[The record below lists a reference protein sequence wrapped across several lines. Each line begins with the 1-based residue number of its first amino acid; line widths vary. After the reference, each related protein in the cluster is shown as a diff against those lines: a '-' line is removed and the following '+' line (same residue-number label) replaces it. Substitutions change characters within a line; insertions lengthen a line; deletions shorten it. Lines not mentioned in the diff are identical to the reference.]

1 MKVTN
6 SKSSQTW
13 AITLFA
19 IGVFM
24 AALDNGIIS
33 AALTTINQSF
43 NVEANWGAW
52 GVTLYTLGLAISVP
66 IVGKLSDRYGRK
78 KLFIVEIALF
88 GLGSLLVALSP
99 NFTFYLIARFIQA
112 MGGGGIFIIGTSYV
126 VSTLP
131 AEKQGKAL
139 GMLGGMNGIAAVLG
153 PNIGSVILDLTGS
166 WHWLFLINVPIAI
179 FLVFMGM
186 TKLEEIKDPT
196 PGKLDMTGTVLLSIA
211 ILGIMY
217 GLTNI
222 TGLNFF
228 KSLLATDVYPFLLA
242 GIILLIILYFY
253 ETRLERKGGDP
264 ILPVSLMR
272 QPTYLLTL
280 LLGLLSGAMLAA
292 MIFIPAFSEQVMGI
306 KSEHAGYWMTPL
318 AIAAGIGAAVGG
330 ILVDKRGPILAVLF
344 SGIVAAIGFFLF
356 PAWIDAKWQFVIA
369 SIIGGVG
376 MGVLL
381 GAPLNILATEKLQTN
396 KGTALASLSLIR
408 TIGMTIA
415 PTIYAGFIARGFS
428 ETPAIF
434 KSDFQS
440 ILQNNVQDANLTE
453 EATAELA
460 QIGSQFAGGAEFS
473 EQQMMGIVQNIQD
486 PNLKNAVLNSVN
498 EVTTMAAQS
507 GYSGLFYSA
516 VVIAICIFVTGLI
529 LKPIRN
535 KSLQL

>member
-126 VSTLP
+126 VSALP

-153 PNIGSVILDLTGS
+153 PNIGSVILGLTGS
-166 WHWLFLINVPIAI
+166 WHWLFLINVPIAV
-179 FLVFMGM
+179 FLIFMGM

-196 PGKLDMTGTVLLSIA
+196 PGKLDMTGTVMLSIA

-356 PAWIDAKWQFVIA
+356 PAWMDAKWQFVIA

-428 ETPAIF
+428 EIPAIF

-440 ILQNNVQDANLTE
+440 ILQNNVQEVNLIE
-453 EATAELA
+453 EASAELA

-473 EQQMMGIVQNIQD
+473 EQQMMGIVQNIED
-486 PNLKNAVLNSVN
+486 PALKNAVLNSVN

-535 KSLQL
+535 KSLQY

>member
-1 MKVTN
+1 MTN

-153 PNIGSVILDLTGS
+153 PNIGSVILGLTGS
-166 WHWLFLINVPIAI
+166 WHWLFLINVPIAV
-179 FLVFMGM
+179 FLIFMGM

-196 PGKLDMTGTVLLSIA
+196 PGKLDMTGTVMLSIA

-356 PAWIDAKWQFVIA
+356 PAWMDAKWQFVIA

-428 ETPAIF
+428 EIPAIF
-434 KSDFQS
+434 NSDFQS
-440 ILQNNVQDANLTE
+440 ILQNNVQEANLTE

-486 PNLKNAVLNSVN
+486 PALKNAVLNSVN

-535 KSLQL
+535 KSLQH

>member
-52 GVTLYTLGLAISVP
+52 GITLYTLGLAISVP

-166 WHWLFLINVPIAI
+166 WHWLFLINVPIAV
-179 FLVFMGM
+179 FLVIMGI

-242 GIILLIILYFY
+242 GIIILIILYFY

-428 ETPAIF
+428 EIPTIF
-434 KSDFQS
+434 KTDFQS
-440 ILQNNVQDANLTE
+440 ILQNNVQQANLTE

-460 QIGSQFAGGAEFS
+460 QIGSQFAGSAEFS

-486 PNLKNAVLNSVN
+486 PALKNAVLNSVN

-535 KSLQL
+535 KSLQH

>member
-1 MKVTN
+1 MTN
-6 SKSSQTW
+6 TKTSQTW
-13 AITLFA
+13 VLTLFA
-19 IGVFM
+19 LGVFM

-33 AALTTINQSF
+33 AALTTINSSF

-66 IVGKLSDRYGRK
+66 IVGKFSDRYGRK

-139 GMLGGMNGIAAVLG
+139 GLLGGMNGVAAVLG

-179 FLVFMGM
+179 FLVIMGFL
-186 TKLEEIKDPT
+186 KLEETKDAV

-222 TGLNFF
+222 EGINFF
-228 KSLLATDVYPFLLA
+228 SSLIEPTVYPYLLA
-242 GIILLIILYFY
+242 GIIVLFILYFY
-253 ETRLERKGGDP
+253 ETRLERRGGDP
-264 ILPVSLMR
+264 ILPVALMR

-292 MIFIPAFSEQVMGI
+292 MIFIPAFSEQVLGI

-318 AIAAGIGAAVGG
+318 ALAAGIGAAVGG
-330 ILVDKRGPILAVLF
+330 ILVDKRGPVLAVLF
-344 SGIVAAIGFFLF
+344 SGLVAAIGFFLF
-356 PAWIDAKWQFVIA
+356 PTWIDAKWQFVIA
-369 SIIGGVG
+369 SVIGGVG

-381 GAPLNILATEKLQTN
+381 GAPLNILATEKLEAN

-428 ETPAIF
+428 EIPSLF
-434 KSDFQS
+434 KNDFQG
-440 ILQNNVQDANLTE
+440 ILQQNVQQANLSE
-453 EATAELA
+453 QATAELA
-460 QIGSQFAGGAEFS
+460 QVGSQFAAGGQFS
-473 EQQMMGIVQNIQD
+473 EEQMMMVVQNIQD
-486 PNLKNAVLNSVN
+486 PTLKEVILNSVN
-498 EVTTMAAQS
+498 EVTVMAAQN
-507 GYSGLFYSA
+507 GYGGLFYSA
-516 VVIAICIFVTGLI
+516 VIIAICIFAVGMI
-529 LKPIRN
+529 LKPIRK
-535 KSLQL
+535 KSLEI

>member
-153 PNIGSVILDLTGS
+153 PNIGSVILGLTGS
-166 WHWLFLINVPIAI
+166 WHWLFLINVPIAV
-179 FLVFMGM
+179 FLIFMGM

-196 PGKLDMTGTVLLSIA
+196 PGKLDMTGTVMLSIA

-356 PAWIDAKWQFVIA
+356 PAWMDAKWQFVIA

-428 ETPAIF
+428 EIPAIF
-434 KSDFQS
+434 NSDFQS
-440 ILQNNVQDANLTE
+440 ILQNNVQEANLTE

-486 PNLKNAVLNSVN
+486 PALKNAVLNSVN

-535 KSLQL
+535 KSLQH